1 MSGKL
6 SILVLLIALL
16 SFIRAN
22 AIDQEVENKNVERA
36 IDLTSQLV
44 KIVYKITLD
53 HKSKKPISNYVFS
66 LPISECDNLSFIS
79 ARDSAKKDLKFTT
92 SKSATECS
100 WTMTLPAGSA
110 ANPVINIEAVF
121 AKALLPYPT
130 AITQAERQLVRYFGS
145 AYFYSPYKTLSQK
158 TTIHLASRSVES
170 FTQLKPS
177 VQSDTQIV
185 YGPYENIA
193 RKLIL
198 NKFNN
203 FIELNFFS
211 KH

>member
-6 SILVLLIALL
+6 SILVLLVALL

-22 AIDQEVENKNVERA
+22 AIDQEVENKNVERV

-66 LPISECDNLSFIS
+66 LAIAECDKLSFIS
-79 ARDSAKKDLKFTT
+79 ARDSAKKDLKLTT

-100 WTMTLPAGSA
+100 YSMTLPAGSP
-110 ANPVINIEAVF
+110 NPVINVEAVF

-130 AITQAERQLVRYFGS
+130 TITQAERQLVRYFGS
-145 AYFYSPYKTLSQK
+145 AYFYSPYKTITQK

-185 YGPYENIA
+185 YGPYENVA
-193 RKLIL
+193 RKLLIFYFL
-198 NKFNN
+198 FYKIHVIFL
-203 FIELNFFS
+203 F
-211 KH
+211 

>member
-6 SILVLLIALL
+6 SILVLLVALL

-22 AIDQEVENKNVERA
+22 AIDQEVENKNVERV

-66 LPISECDNLSFIS
+66 LPIAECEKLSFIS
-79 ARDSAKKDLKFTT
+79 ARDSAKKDLKLTT

-100 WTMTLPAGSA
+100 YSMTLPSA
-110 ANPVINIEAVF
+110 ANPVINVEAVF

-130 AITQAERQLVRYFGS
+130 SITQAERQLVRYFGS
-145 AYFYSPYKTLSQK
+145 AYFYSPYKTITQK

-185 YGPYENIA
+185 YGPYENVA
-193 RKLIL
+193 RKFFKNL
-198 NKFNN
+198 FNY
-203 FIELNFFS
+203 FFTR
-211 KH
+211 